1 MFFDWGISLRHGA
14 KNNLKRVGILNGLL
28 QMLVDGTGE
37 EKNESVRVP
46 IADGSLSN
54 RGKNC
59 CIVQGPLGREKWQG
73 AEFNLIWIS

>member
-1 MFFDWGISLRHGA
+1 MGHGA

-37 EKNESVRVP
+37 EKVP
-46 IADGSLSN
+46 EFPLLMVSLSN

-59 CIVQGPLGREKWQG
+59 CTVQGTLGRQRWQG
-73 AEFNLIWIS
+73 AEFNLI